1 MFLRTEVGGGV
12 PFLPQHIS
20 LLVCP
25 KYHTSSGSEEGV
37 ETSTHRPEK
46 GSDWL
51 ESGGNR
57 TPIAEH
63 RQQKD
68 LSEKKMRT

>member
-1 MFLRTEVGGGV
+1 MFLRTEVGRGV
-12 PFLPQHIS
+12 PFLPQRIS
-20 LLVCP
+20 PLVSP
-25 KYHTSSGSEEGV
+25 KIKGV
-37 ETSTHRPEK
+37 EATTHRPEN
-46 GSDWL
+46 GSHWL

-63 RQQKD
+63 RQQKN